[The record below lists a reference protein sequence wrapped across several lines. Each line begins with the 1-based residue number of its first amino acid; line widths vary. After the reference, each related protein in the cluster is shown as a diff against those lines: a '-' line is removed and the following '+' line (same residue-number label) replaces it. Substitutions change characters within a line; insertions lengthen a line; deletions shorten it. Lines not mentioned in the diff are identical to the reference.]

1 MSRKEFF
8 RLFILLAPA
17 VVNLLVN
24 VIFVSASQDMLAMFT
39 KTFSMAYILQVVI
52 AFGGIH
58 IISTE
63 MDGRTPIY
71 LLVLVVTLS
80 YFMPLPQLFLVI
92 VFSDYAV
99 AKYVGKND
107 IMIALYITIVVL
119 IKTLI
124 YFDYYVISWIVS
136 IGVLIY
142 YIKVTF
148 SLSFT
153 RLINKYSLFAIFHML
168 VLQLPLFI
176 KGNSQALTYTIVYSG
191 SALLYSTI
199 NKYIYLDDLIG
210 GKLNFKLFFMSIFI
224 VTIAI
229 FIYRDFSL
237 IFLLVV
243 FKSLTSQLYFIFK
256 SIDSYRLLYPS
267 ILSIILFGI
276 FKNQLLSYLVYDI
289 LILLYGL
296 VYVKD
301 VYSHTAK
308 S

>member
-1 MSRKEFF
+1 
-8 RLFILLAPA
+8 
-17 VVNLLVN
+17 
-24 VIFVSASQDMLAMFT
+24 MLSMFT

-58 IISTE
+58 IISKE
-63 MDGRTPIY
+63 MCGRTPIY
-71 LLVLVVTLS
+71 LLGLVVTLS

-107 IMIALYITIVVL
+107 VMIALYITIVVL

-124 YFDYYVISWIVS
+124 YFDYYLISWAVS
-136 IGVLIY
+136 LAVLIY
-142 YIKVTF
+142 YINVSF
-148 SLSFT
+148 SLTFIK
-153 RLINKYSLFAIFHML
+153 LINKYLLFAICHML

-191 SALLYSTI
+191 SALLYSTF

-210 GKLNFKLFFMSIFI
+210 GKLNFKLFYMSLFI

-229 FIYRDFSL
+229 FIYRDFNL
-237 IFLLVV
+237 IFLLIV
-243 FKSLTSQLYFIFK
+243 FKSLTSQLYFLFK
-256 SIDSYRLLYPS
+256 TIDSYRVLYPS
-267 ILSIILFGI
+267 ILSLILFGI
-276 FKNQLLSYLVYDI
+276 FKNQLLSYLVYEI

-296 VYVKD
+296 AYVKD

-308 S
+308 G